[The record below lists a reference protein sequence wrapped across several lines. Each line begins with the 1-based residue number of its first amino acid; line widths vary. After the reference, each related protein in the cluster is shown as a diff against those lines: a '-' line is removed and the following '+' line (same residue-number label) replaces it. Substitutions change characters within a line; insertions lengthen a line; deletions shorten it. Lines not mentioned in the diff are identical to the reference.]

1 MMKDDDIQFL
11 KDGLYLKT
19 ENGFKEAMLY
29 MTYDDARCF
38 DIETSVHICLK
49 KDWDRVHEVSM
60 IKGDD
65 DLETH
70 QVKPV
75 LYSMDYVE
83 EMREWYE

>member
-1 MMKDDDIQFL
+1 MKDDDIQFL

-19 ENGFKEAMLY
+19 ENGFEEAMLY

-83 EMREWYE
+83 EMKEWYE

>member
-1 MMKDDDIQFL
+1 MKDDDIQFI

-19 ENGFKEAMLY
+19 ENGFEEAMLY
-29 MTYDDARCF
+29 MSYDDVRCI

-49 KDWDRVHEVSM
+49 KDWDRIHEVSM
-60 IKGDD
+60 IIGDY
-65 DLETH
+65 ETEVH